1 MRAGARRFR
10 RPQRSAQREVL
21 MHRHTFWPGA
31 LSLAASIALSSGAS
45 GQLAVSANHG
55 KAVLTDGV
63 NSVPPNPP
71 QDTVTLID
79 LNAKP
84 PKVVGEIEAP
94 TSVIGPPLSVA
105 VARDE
110 SFALVTAAS
119 KIDPAD
125 PKKTVPDDK
134 LSVIDLKASPPKVSA
149 QLQAGK
155 GAAGVSINR
164 AGTLALVANRSEGT
178 TLVFFIAGKYPPPGC
193 K

>member
-1 MRAGARRFR
+1 
-10 RPQRSAQREVL
+10 

-31 LSLAASIALSSGAS
+31 LSLAALISLSSGAS
-45 GQLAVSANHG
+45 GQLAVSANDG

-84 PKVVGEIEAP
+84 PKVVGEIGPP
-94 TSVIGPPLSVA
+94 TSVLAPPLSVA

-134 LSVIDLKASPPKVSA
+134 LTVIDLKSSPPKVSA
-149 QLQAGK
+149 QLQAGQ
-155 GAAGVSINR
+155 GAAGGWRQR
-164 AGTLALVANRSEGT
+164 AGTLALGRHPSG
-178 TLVFFIAGKYPPPGC
+178 GK
-193 K
+193 